1 MLSQKNQQIKLIY
14 KVVGVLEELL
24 VRLVLGLQTFQ
35 VKSFLPRMLGDL
47 FLLVM
52 VKLYQSQPPL
62 MVFITR
68 TII

>member
-24 VRLVLGLQTFQ
+24 VRLVLGLQTFR

-52 VKLYQSQPPL
+52 GKLYQSQPLL